1 MLITLKN
8 NSYTDEQ
15 IIKCLATCE
24 SVISKK
30 AYLEKKWK
38 NCYIHGNLSTGD
50 QYRADR
56 IIWMEYRT
64 KLQSLLT
71 DKYSMREIIQRTKSC
86 KSKGTQKMVK
96 EIASMMD

>member
-1 MLITLKN
+1 MEICLQ
-8 NSYTDEQ
+8 E
-15 IIKCLATCE
+15 IK
-24 SVISKK
+24 
-30 AYLEKKWK
+30 
-38 NCYIHGNLSTGD
+38 
-50 QYRADR
+50 YRADR

-64 KLQSLLT
+64 KLQFLLT

>member
-1 MLITLKN
+1 MSITLKN

-15 IIKCLATCE
+15 IIECLATCE

-50 QYRADR
+50 Q
-56 IIWMEYRT
+56 I
-64 KLQSLLT
+64 QS
-71 DKYSMREIIQRTKSC
+71 
-86 KSKGTQKMVK
+86 
-96 EIASMMD
+96 

>member
-1 MLITLKN
+1 MSITLNN

-15 IIKCLATCE
+15 IIECLATCE

-38 NCYIHGNLSTGD
+38 NCYIGNLSTGD

-56 IIWMEYRT
+56 MIWMEYRT
-64 KLQSLLT
+64 KLQSLLA
-71 DKYSMREIIQRTKSC
+71 DKYSMGEIIQRTKSC

-96 EIASMMD
+96 EIASIMD

>member
-1 MLITLKN
+1 MSITLNN

-15 IIKCLATCE
+15 IIECLATCE

-38 NCYIHGNLSTGD
+38 NCYIGNLSTGD

-56 IIWMEYRT
+56 MIWREYRT
-64 KLQSLLT
+64 KLQSLLA
-71 DKYSMREIIQRTKSC
+71 DKYSMGEIIQRTKSC

-96 EIASMMD
+96 EIASIMD

>member
-15 IIKCLATCE
+15 IIRCLATCE

-38 NCYIHGNLSTGD
+38 NGYIGKLSTGD

-56 IIWMEYRT
+56 MIWMEYRT
-64 KLQSLLT
+64 KLRSLLT

-96 EIASMMD
+96 EIVSMMD

>member
-1 MLITLKN
+1 MSITLNN

-15 IIKCLATCE
+15 IIECLATCE

-38 NCYIHGNLSTGD
+38 NCYIGNLSTGD

-56 IIWMEYRT
+56 MIWMEYRT
-64 KLQSLLT
+64 KLQSLLA
-71 DKYSMREIIQRTKSC
+71 DIFSLGVFFERW
-86 KSKGTQKMVK
+86 
-96 EIASMMD
+96 